1 MAKQPPKTQRSWG
14 KNIARS
20 IAHVTKDVIA
30 EVMPNS
36 VSTVSSLTSSGKGVA
51 DSLSRSSQTMVRQI
65 NTMDRSAPSRKV
77 KGMFK
82 DAMTDIREGNL
93 YYKNTANEL
102 SYMADS
108 MDVESIEQPTDSAED
123 FSAAYS
129 STDSVRAI
137 TGLNT
142 TMANTSSATITS
154 IGRMSDIIA
163 STQLKSAE
171 AMSATIKN
179 ATIAQSNVISEGLNQ
194 IAQQIH
200 ISNQYSAAMLEFM
213 NKNISPT
220 NQSMLD
226 IMPLIGQKLDQI
238 ASAVGGSGGGADRT
252 FRPANDPMYSII
264 SDGSG
269 INFKNMLK
277 HFKSNFEN
285 SGVGALVAMASM
297 ATGIGSGKGMGNV
310 VKTTSRSVMPL
321 LTKQLTK
328 MLVGEDNLKRF
339 GKLDETIHD
348 AFKEALYSLGDL
360 KDPVIRAKGG
370 TNRLMSFLSDIFG
383 VERPK
388 MAKINLG
395 GGRKDENMQWN
406 AIAQKTLVDV
416 IPGLLSSIDKTLSG
430 SQYAQHYDYRT
441 GKFMRE
447 DEIGKRYAT
456 ETREVMD
463 RAFETATTKILDSLT
478 GSGIRFN
485 DKDIDKILESINTQ
499 IDKRLSGEE
508 GNTRAY
514 KTEVRS
520 ILRANGVVDDSKLYN
535 IMNLLEKGIRDVT
548 DTMSAINHG
557 ITMGNHDYQSYRSL
571 MGGSSKWG
579 SDFANYNSTRSHGA
593 LNRGSYRSMMSE
605 DPIGFHDM
613 LFAEAPIG
621 IIPTFLSD
629 HRKAGKPRGPFKA
642 LGGAADLATASI
654 QHMAN
659 KSNYDSALASQYQT
673 ASARTSMKSAERAEA
688 INRRREKFSR
698 FSKRNLDTFKI
709 GSTDPTVLAQ
719 NIAIEEAYLSEQPV
733 DIMQGL
739 AQDIHSKLLVP
750 MYGTFFSKKGIL
762 NKFFGDDPNSE
773 FNKLKEKLFGEE
785 GIFRPM
791 KDWLKYKFTGKGYTA
806 KDGTVYEDTEDN
818 VFNKLKGSY
827 GKVFDNTMLYLLG
840 EDYKDQEIYQN
851 VLHGLSVEG
860 MAQRRARKRARKE
873 IIKREG
879 EAWAEQRA
887 SEKLADETIGKGY
900 QNRSSVGYG
909 FSQYDPRWA
918 NKHTGR
924 FGDGR
929 IATMATAG
937 CGPVA
942 LANVAN
948 YLGYGSG
955 GVDPMTT
962 LELAK
967 QHGYLSNG
975 GATKELFTRGASRMG
990 LGSKITDFIGG
1001 IKALK
1006 KGMPVIFAGKSNKK
1020 GSIYSKEGHIVTAYR
1035 TVGYGNGGVLVN
1047 DGDSDYIVPPEALM
1061 DGMTHAFAFTNKRG
1075 RSIGGELFNDD
1086 LARRYLRDEAK
1097 YDEDLINMVDYMHAL
1112 GITDI
1117 SYTELEK
1124 RIKKSQRKPS
1134 SKKSGSGT
1142 LASSTTSTKTHV
1154 YDGILFDIK
1163 SILEKVDLTLH
1174 ALESEHKDTPGFLYG
1189 IKQMLDKKVPNMN
1202 QVFDGIGSAINAG
1215 FANLKWAL
1223 DANSAEQQ
1231 VSIDSIQD
1239 IITRITSDKA
1249 DFADA
1254 NIQAALASD
1263 IKDLTTTLTTFMQ
1276 GIPQHTSYLQQ
1287 QDYAE
1292 AKEIIGSITSDL
1304 AAVSA
1309 NIGNISKPENL
1320 KSIVDLIAE
1329 MNSNQLKDAIATV
1342 LNPTQTNIDAATIF
1356 ALSNAEAAAKST
1368 YSREDREAELT
1379 EAFAALTEPET
1390 KETSKVSA
1398 EIKESANKV
1407 VENVKEQAKSV
1418 EKTTKTVETAEAIVG
1433 DLVEDPDSFKGK
1445 FISGYEKFKAKLKK
1459 NSTSHLHTAVLGA
1472 GVGLLN
1478 GMGGGLLTNLFLP
1491 GGPVGGAIM
1500 GLAGSIIGHSKTM
1513 EKILYGDDKDF
1524 EGITTREAVADMK
1537 AKFKK
1542 VMPYAVGGATLG
1554 VVKNVVGSLF
1564 GLSLGSAPG
1573 LIGKVL
1579 LGTGPMGA
1587 AIVGMS
1593 IGLLKNSDKMKELL
1607 FGKKADDNKHY
1618 GGKLSG
1624 ALNTMSDIVKA
1635 SSGYLKTG
1643 FKGAGMGALSGLA
1656 LSSMG
1661 YLPAALAVGG
1671 PVGMA
1676 IAGLAIGISANT
1688 DRFKRYLFGTTDVD
1702 EEGNKKRNKDGL
1714 FHRVGQMI
1722 MQDAIYPMR
1731 DTITEKTM
1739 DFAIWAR
1746 RNVELPFKIAFGPI
1760 TDKFKDIKDDIKDI
1774 VKDSFDKVSKG
1785 VINIFK
1791 GGVEGALKP
1800 VTWAMRKGTD
1810 LATSALSWEL
1820 KAMTKLA
1827 MSPISLLA
1835 AINKRKSHYK
1845 DLNADYRTKERQAIR
1860 ATVAEKWQE
1869 EDDRGTWDN
1878 KSFGRIRRFG
1888 SHFFDAIG
1896 LGRYVDPEMAAQ
1908 SRAGF
1913 GAGLKGPN
1921 QNKLGWFEAGAK
1933 VTNAESKYYAN
1944 KQRREKYKKASELAR
1959 KWSREDNY
1967 NESRKW
1973 TQDLIDERYNAL
1985 RDLGFDDRAIRS
1997 EAELKKLMFHRGE
2010 WQKSWGKYGDED
2022 LRVEEVKLQQETAVK
2037 TETYQE
2043 TMTDYMKAI
2052 YDLMLGAGYQA
2063 GLNVTAGK
2071 RIGRDRAKR
2080 DEFFRK
2086 LVKSGIDISDYK
2098 DEFAMTREEYNVAKK
2113 HYESDLD
2120 AMRNMNRDERIAHC
2134 RATGLPVYLADMID
2148 DNVKSK
2154 NDNISSFE
2162 SFTRKTEKGS
2172 AEVRDAI
2179 TKSVVYNIADEGLRS
2194 AAATAFNIDLSDEP
2208 SEARSSARDE
2218 KIENAKVKGTTAES
2232 DTSDLLKKLNAGVYS
2247 SDSKIVYKDGTNAGK
2262 VNVDKYLEVA
2272 LQTGALD
2279 ESQVAAISDSFT
2291 RSRVVSKKTMNS
2303 HLKTVL
2309 FEAMDAALDKNLDAY
2324 DAEQDREVE
2333 EAKEQE
2339 KEAKEQAHAE
2349 ALGDEKLGEKKTPG
2363 GHGKLYNKLFYDE
2376 DGNARGG
2383 ILGWAKKKADKISD
2397 NGLVKTLK
2405 AIISNPLGKI
2415 GLGLGAYLFSDQLIG
2430 LADVVSDVWQE
2441 HIPALWNFV
2450 STTVVPTVISKV
2462 GDIASWCIQALPE
2475 IFTGVKNG
2483 LSILIKDIGRKL
2495 GLGNRDTVFTAD
2507 QVDTSAGTSIY
2518 GDTLVQY
2525 IDPNTGEM
2533 TYVTDEDGN
2542 FMTRSE
2548 YQYLSSD
2555 GQIRNV
2561 DKGTPYDLTRLAVNS
2576 LADPK
2581 TFKRTLKLT
2590 GTAIRVPSAIGKH
2603 IPIVGGVFKATDG
2616 IGKGLTNIAKHV
2628 NTERTVGEAI
2638 TSWAGDMR
2646 DKKAWNAWQAKNAK
2660 IKASAAYDTA
2670 KASKK
2675 ATKEAAKAAK
2685 SAVYNAGESVARA
2698 ADDVAEGTLKSMD
2711 KILAK
2716 LAGSKAKFRKIL
2728 GENVASKWIDWVCK
2742 SFKSWGSH
2750 ASSKVLGELGS
2761 KLALKAGKIIDD
2773 FIPFVN
2779 VAMTAYDAISG
2790 WCNAEYLFDVPS
2802 GEETGVMRLVSSAMN
2817 TLLGLGIGPLIDI
2830 MMTVFSSVVGHDIKK
2845 EIAQKCYVFL
2855 CELAGDEKAL
2865 AKFKE
2870 NQAILLAELDAY
2882 NAAHP
2887 TAELTLDE
2895 YQALKKKANSFGNK
2909 VKNVFGG
2916 GIKEDFSKYS
2926 ATAAQVTTTTN
2937 TNIINMFIDKETDP
2951 KTMTDAVSAAV
2962 GNGAGE
2968 AVGYGY
2974 SQMDPRWSNYNL
2986 GKFANGE
2993 LANMTLAGCG
3003 PTALANVATQMGV
3016 GVNPVQVATMAKR
3029 KGYLTDGGA
3038 NEKLFDNGT
3047 TDLGLTSKRIGN
3059 GEIVSHLKSG
3069 HKIIISGKSTK
3080 IGYGDGSPY
3089 TPAGHILSIDGISG
3103 NKVIVTDPQN
3113 GYTTLMNLSALAPG
3127 MTHSWAIGANDNSR
3141 TKSTHNSDELVGYS
3155 SIDGSGGTLKDAWN
3169 TIKNLITGGRKFSAQ
3184 VEATNPIHRLNN
3196 QGMAVII
3203 AKEDPELYDAT
3214 YGDIYDDKYYDTL
3227 TKSEYSRPYTPA
3239 LVSKWMPDSTTNF
3252 KTQDDP
3258 KYRVFSKD
3266 IKNENWYNRWYGEF
3280 RGFFPHDRGLEYWE
3294 AEYTKYVDDDDR
3306 IRAMEFWNNLDI
3318 GSKLSTYTD
3327 WVTQA
3332 KPSYGGLDDALLRAV
3347 MEWEILPNYGMR
3359 YHHITSSDIENLHMM
3374 HGYLSD
3380 TSTYLVDN
3388 IKNYQT
3394 SKDGQTARDYQTILS
3409 KGGPN
3414 NIEAYYGLS
3423 YLDILRLSDPMY
3435 GGDPSIRD
3443 SWLYCYLC
3451 DSIEASKNNSLLNL
3465 PSVEFVKKTAYSNT
3479 NHPYYSM
3486 TLTPTTVQELA
3497 YKPLEAYALAQS
3509 LNIGTNDYEIGTNR
3523 PYGIVNGIPYY
3534 YQLDSRWADLPWKG
3548 GKFSNTGADIASLAM
3563 ILSAYSSDGRDN
3575 RAITPQYILSEWLND
3590 KHKSWHNVNGL
3601 TSTFFS
3607 KSGLQSL
3614 QDTFDASGAPL
3625 GLQKITTAEQALS
3638 AMKEHKLIL
3647 MRGRIDKDRPV
3658 FGSTGSGMHTLVG
3671 TYANDS
3677 AFIVT
3682 DPKVKGKEIVLPTSY
3697 LKDVID
3703 SGIVFTTGSG
3713 TGLGEVAERSFE
3725 YPAKTNSIWSQI
3737 VDSLKDSWLAP
3748 FVQTTKGIISI
3759 FTNLGKAI
3767 VGGKEYESIFKESY
3781 VDISDEAAD
3790 SKYLSDYDYLS
3801 ETGMNL
3807 NSGSPTTPIVR
3818 GPAYNQGI
3826 VGPIGG
3832 EYDFISSVTNRMNE
3846 YFDTTLGKTT
3856 TSISDNT
3863 DLDPELTNG
3872 AIVGTISS
3880 NGKLTNT
3887 GLKDFARQMK
3897 RLGTRYV
3904 WGGSCKQYTMAYM
3917 RSLIAGCADAKHD
3930 RNYYEDRYR
3939 NYDFKNKYVSDCS
3952 GLIRGYTG
3960 NMSMTANALYLA
3972 GTEKGPLS
3980 SLPRNEV
3987 GYLVFRQSKDKSKM
4001 EHVGIT
4007 TGNGYVIHCNGYR
4020 QDLSSDVIEER
4031 INPGS
4036 WTHWCK
4042 CHLIN
4047 YPTRYSSNGTPM
4059 GGENDSLPAKI
4070 RSAAFDVRQLG
4081 FDNGTGSNPIDYLT
4095 KSLGGYITQKVGYG
4109 VNSKGNLVRHRGTD
4123 IAANYGA
4130 PIHSPV
4136 SGKVV
4141 ESRSANYGSA
4151 YGNYTVIQDNKGSKH
4166 LFAHMDRPTGYGVG
4180 STVHSGDVIGN
4191 IGNSGLS
4198 TGPHLHYEV
4207 RNNDHIIDPLNH
4219 KTNLN
4224 IIESRFDESMKRTS
4238 SPTGGENDILSLANS
4253 LGATAHNT
4261 DEIVTVLKNIVE
4273 MLRVW
4278 QDVDEES
4285 KNAMLNALE
4294 ESSGNVVSLGN
4305 LINATS
4311 NKSGPSAVNNNLMT
4325 SAEDPINKGGRALHD
4340 LIAKK

>member
-1 MAKQPPKTQRSWG
+1 
-14 KNIARS
+14 
-20 IAHVTKDVIA
+20 
-30 EVMPNS
+30 
-36 VSTVSSLTSSGKGVA
+36 
-51 DSLSRSSQTMVRQI
+51 
-65 NTMDRSAPSRKV
+65 
-77 KGMFK
+77 
-82 DAMTDIREGNL
+82 
-93 YYKNTANEL
+93 
-102 SYMADS
+102 
-108 MDVESIEQPTDSAED
+108 
-123 FSAAYS
+123 
-129 STDSVRAI
+129 
-137 TGLNT
+137 
-142 TMANTSSATITS
+142 
-154 IGRMSDIIA
+154 
-163 STQLKSAE
+163 
-171 AMSATIKN
+171 
-179 ATIAQSNVISEGLNQ
+179 
-194 IAQQIH
+194 
-200 ISNQYSAAMLEFM
+200 
-213 NKNISPT
+213 
-220 NQSMLD
+220 
-226 IMPLIGQKLDQI
+226 
-238 ASAVGGSGGGADRT
+238 
-252 FRPANDPMYSII
+252 
-264 SDGSG
+264 
-269 INFKNMLK
+269 
-277 HFKSNFEN
+277 
-285 SGVGALVAMASM
+285 
-297 ATGIGSGKGMGNV
+297 
-310 VKTTSRSVMPL
+310 
-321 LTKQLTK
+321 
-328 MLVGEDNLKRF
+328 
-339 GKLDETIHD
+339 
-348 AFKEALYSLGDL
+348 
-360 KDPVIRAKGG
+360 
-370 TNRLMSFLSDIFG
+370 MSFLSDIFG

-478 GSGIRFN
+478 GTGIRFN

-535 IMNLLEKGIRDVT
+535 IMNLLEKGIREVT

-571 MGGSSKWG
+571 LGGSSKWG

-605 DPIGFHDM
+605 NPIGFYDM
-613 LFAEAPIG
+613 IFAEAPIG
-621 IIPTFLSD
+621 IISTFLSD

-688 INRRREKFSR
+688 INKRREKFAR

-719 NIAIEEAYLSEQPV
+719 NVAIEEAYLSEQPV

-827 GKVFDNTMLYLLG
+827 GKVFDNTMIYLLG

-975 GATKELFTRGASRMG
+975 GATKELFTRGASRLG

-1124 RIKKSQRKPS
+1124 RIKKSQRKSS
-1134 SKKSGSGT
+1134 SKKSGSSGT

-1202 QVFDGIGSAINAG
+1202 QVFDGIGSTINAG

-1231 VSIDSIQD
+1231 VSIDGIQD

-1254 NIQAALASD
+1254 NMQAALASD

-1320 KSIVDLIAE
+1320 KAIVDLIAE
-1329 MNSNQLKDAIATV
+1329 MNSKQLKDAIATV
-1342 LNPTQTNIDAATIF
+1342 LNPTQSNIDAATIF

-1368 YSREDREAELT
+1368 YSREDREAELA
-1379 EAFAALTEPET
+1379 EAFAALTEPKT
-1390 KETSKVSA
+1390 KETSKASA

-1418 EKTTKTVETAEAIVG
+1418 EKSTKTVETAEAIVG

-1500 GLAGSIIGHSKTM
+1500 GLAGSIIGHSETM
-1513 EKILYGDDKDF
+1513 EKILYGDGKDF

-1760 TDKFKDIKDDIKDI
+1760 ADKFKDIKDDIKDI
-1774 VKDSFDKVSKG
+1774 VKNSFDKVSKG

-1888 SHFFDAIG
+1888 SHLFDAIG

-1933 VTNAESKYYAN
+1933 VANAESKYYAN

-2120 AMRNMNRDERIAHC
+2120 VMRNMNRDERIAHC

-2148 DNVKSK
+2148 DDVKST

-2172 AEVRDAI
+2172 AEVKDAI

-2208 SEARSSARDE
+2208 SEARSSTRDE

-2232 DTSDLLKKLNAGVYS
+2232 DTADLLKKLNAGVYS
-2247 SDSKIVYKDGTNAGK
+2247 SDTKIIYQRGKNAGK

-2272 LQTGALD
+2272 LQSGALD
-2279 ESQVAAISDSFT
+2279 ESQVAAVSDSF
-2291 RSRVVSKKTMNS
+2291 SKGRVVSKKTMNS
-2303 HLKTVL
+2303 HLKSVL

-2324 DAEQDREVE
+2324 DAEQDREAE

-2383 ILGWAKKKADKISD
+2383 ILGWAKKKADKIND

-2430 LADVVSDVWQE
+2430 LADAVSDVWQE
-2441 HIPALWNFV
+2441 HIPALWDFV
-2450 STTVVPTVISKV
+2450 STTVVPAVISKV
-2462 GDIASWCIQALPE
+2462 GDIASWCIQTLPE
-2475 IFTGVKNG
+2475 IYTGVKNG
-2483 LSILIKDIGRKL
+2483 LSILIKDMGRKL
-2495 GLGNRDTVFTAD
+2495 GLGNRDKTFTSD
-2507 QVDTSAGTSIY
+2507 QVDMSTGKSVY

-2525 IDPNTGEM
+2525 VDPNTGEI

-2555 GQIRNV
+2555 GQIKNIS
-2561 DKGTPYDLTRLAVNS
+2561 KGTGYDLTRLGINS
-2576 LADPK
+2576 LKNPK
-2581 TFKRTLKLT
+2581 VFKGALRTT
-2590 GTAIRVPSAIGKH
+2590 GTAIRLPSTIGKH
-2603 IPIVGGVFKATDG
+2603 IPIAGGVFRVTDG
-2616 IGKGLTNIAKHV
+2616 IGKGLFNVAKNV
-2628 NTERTVGEAI
+2628 NAERTVGEAI

-2646 DKKAWNAWQAKNAK
+2646 DKKAWNAWQAKDAR
-2660 IKASAAYDTA
+2660 IKAKETA
-2670 KASKK
+2670 KAAS
-2675 ATKEAAKAAK
+2675 KAA
-2685 SAVYNAGESVARA
+2685 AYNAGESVAKA
-2698 ADDVAEGTLKSMD
+2698 ADEVAESTLKSMD

-2716 LAGSKAKFRKIL
+2716 LAGSKSKFRKIL
-2728 GENVASKWIDWVCK
+2728 GENVASKWIDWICK

-2750 ASSKVLGELGS
+2750 ASSKVLGKLGS
-2761 KLALKAGKIIDD
+2761 QLAMKAGKIIDD

-2802 GEETGVMRLVSSAMN
+2802 GEETGAMRLVSSAMN

-2909 VKNVFGG
+2909 FKNVFGG

-2926 ATAAQVTTTTN
+2926 ATAAQVTTTT
-2937 TNIINMFIDKETDP
+2937 TNNLINMVIDSQTDP
-2951 KTMTDAVSAAV
+2951 KTITDAVSAAV
-2962 GNGAGE
+2962 GKGAGE

-2974 SQMDPRWSNYNL
+2974 SQIDPRWSNYNL
-2986 GKFANGE
+2986 GKFANGQS
-2993 LANMTLAGCG
+2993 ANMNLAGCG

-3059 GEIVSHLKSG
+3059 SEIISHLKNG
-3069 HKIIISGKSTK
+3069 DKIIISGKSTK
-3080 IGYGDGSPY
+3080 VGYGDGSPY
-3089 TPAGHILSIDGISG
+3089 TPAGHILSIDGLTG

-3113 GYTTLMNLSALAPG
+3113 GSTSLMNLSTLMPG
-3127 MTHSWAIGANDNSR
+3127 MTHSWAINASRRSSRGSRSVGYGFVSDLINSSNSVSGISLTGNNDWDDVLTTIFKSIRGMNSGPNPFR
-3141 TKSTHNSDELVGYS
+3141 GILTAKSVIAQENQFSEFVKNEYASYVTDQIRRGLPHIPIDEYRQKNIDLLRDKYDERVADARRNIKVGMLSVLTPGNIFDDTETGDRPNKAIAQAASMLKSINIVDSDAREYYKEIETQAKVEAIKDSYKRLYTPELVSRWMPS
-3155 SIDGSGGTLKDAWN
+3155 STQNTADGVPRT
-3169 TIKNLITGGRKFSAQ
+3169 TTRK
-3184 VEATNPIHRLNN
+3184 
-3196 QGMAVII
+3196 G
-3203 AKEDPELYDAT
+3203 KYDAQNT
-3214 YGDIYDDKYYDTL
+3214 AWYKQWSDGFIPAGAYYHP
-3227 TKSEYSRPYTPA
+3227 E
-3239 LVSKWMPDSTTNF
+3239 
-3252 KTQDDP
+3252 
-3258 KYRVFSKD
+3258 
-3266 IKNENWYNRWYGEF
+3266 
-3280 RGFFPHDRGLEYWE
+3280 FPHDTGFDSWATTMDAIPMQDRNGARNYWH
-3294 AEYTKYVDDDDR
+3294 
-3306 IRAMEFWNNLDI
+3306 N
-3318 GSKLSTYTD
+3318 LSTEDQLKVYAS
-3327 WVTQA
+3327 WVTKSQPDYLTTNENYR
-3332 KPSYGGLDDALLRAV
+3332 KML
-3347 MEWEILPNYGMR
+3347 EWIILPEYGMK
-3359 YHHITSSDIENLHMM
+3359 YHGLSLTDVENIHMM

-3380 TSTYLVDN
+3380 TSSYGLYGDGSLTELIYDKRKGQIPTIYRDLYDKDN
-3388 IKNYQT
+3388 
-3394 SKDGQTARDYQTILS
+3394 L
-3409 KGGPN
+3409 N
-3414 NIEAYYGLS
+3414 NIDAYIGHGLTYG
-3423 YLDILRLSDPMY
+3423 DFLRLSDPNY
-3435 GGDPSIRD
+3435 GGNPEIRN
-3443 SWLYCYLC
+3443 SWLYDYLYRSLT
-3451 DSIEASKNNSLLNL
+3451 DSAANSQFKTFYDSPYAQIARNAGFSQVDSNPYYATPISNDSLSKMPYNPLAAIELAKALNL
-3465 PSVEFVKKTAYSNT
+3465 DA
-3479 NHPYYSM
+3479 
-3486 TLTPTTVQELA
+3486 
-3497 YKPLEAYALAQS
+3497 
-3509 LNIGTNDYEIGTNR
+3509 NDYEANSDR

-3534 YQLDSRWADLPWKG
+3534 YQLDDQWSNLDWKG
-3548 GKFSNTGADIASLAM
+3548 GKFGRTGADIASLAM
-3563 ILSAYSSDGRDN
+3563 ILSAYSSDGSDN
-3575 RAITPQYILSEWLND
+3575 RAITPYFILSEWLND
-3590 KHKSWHNVNGL
+3590 KHKAWYDSNGL

-3607 KSGLQSL
+3607 RSGLQSL
-3614 QDTFDASGAPL
+3614 QSAFDASGAPL
-3625 GLQKITTAEQALS
+3625 GLEKITSADQALS
-3638 AMKEHKLIL
+3638 AMKDHKLIL
-3647 MRGRIDKDRPV
+3647 MRGRIDRNRPV
-3658 FGSTGSGMHTLVG
+3658 FGNVGNGTHTLVG
-3671 TYANDS
+3671 TYANES
-3677 AFIVT
+3677 SFIVT
-3682 DPKVKGKEIVLPTSY
+3682 DPQVKGREIILPNAY
-3697 LKDVID
+3697 LKDVIS
-3703 SGIVFTTGSG
+3703 SGIAFTTSSGSG
-3713 TGLGEVAERSFE
+3713 LGDVADRNYQ
-3725 YPAKTNSIWSQI
+3725 YPAKTQSRWSQI
-3737 VDSLKDSWLAP
+3737 VESLKDSWLAP
-3748 FVQTTKGIISI
+3748 IFQTVQGIAAI
-3759 FTNLGKAI
+3759 FTNAGKSLI
-3767 VGGKEYESIFKESY
+3767 NGEEYQSIFDEEY
-3781 VDISDEAAD
+3781 VDISDDIAEA
-3790 SKYLSDYDYLS
+3790 KLLSEYDYLNDS
-3801 ETGMNL
+3801 GIGLSSYTI
-3807 NSGSPTTPIVR
+3807 NSGTSGNKR
-3818 GPAYNQGI
+3818 HSGMS
-3826 VGPIGG
+3826 VGFGRAHKPIGG

-3856 TSISDNT
+3856 SISDNT

-3872 AIVGTISS
+3872 AIVGTVTS
-3880 NGKLTNT
+3880 NGKLTNY
-3887 GLKDFARQMK
+3887 GMVAFAREMQ
-3897 RLGTRYV
+3897 RLGARYV
-3904 WGGSCKQYTMAYM
+3904 WGGSCKKYTQAYM
-3917 RSLIAGCADAKHD
+3917 RELMSRCADSTHP
-3930 RNYYEDRYR
+3930 RSYYEERF
-3939 NYDFKNKYVSDCS
+3939 NNPHFKNKYVCDCS

-3960 NMSMTANALYLA
+3960 DMSMTADALYRN
-3972 GTEKGPLS
+3972 GVEKGPIS
-3980 SLPRNEV
+3980 SLPHRA
-3987 GYLVFRQSKDKSKM
+3987 GYLVFRQSSNGSKM
-4001 EHVGIT
+4001 EHVGVMT
-4007 TGNGYVIHCNGYR
+4007 ERGKVLHCNGYR
-4020 QDLSSDVIEER
+4020 SDLTSDIVEEKITDR
-4031 INPGS
+4031 R

-4042 CHLIN
+4042 CHLFEYGVKYSNSAIADSIN
-4047 YPTRYSSNGTPM
+4047 KVAETV
-4059 GGENDSLPAKI
+4059 
-4070 RSAAFDVRQLG
+4070 RSAAFNSQLVAY
-4081 FDNGTGSNPIDYLT
+4081 GTGPDKNPVDYLT
-4095 KSLGGYITQKVGYG
+4095 KSLGGYITQGVGYG
-4109 VNSKGNLVRHRGTD
+4109 IDRNSGALVRHRGTD
-4123 IAANYGA
+4123 IAANYGT

-4136 SGKVV
+4136 TGKVI
-4141 ESRSANYGSA
+4141 ESRSAGYGSA
-4151 YGNYTVIQDNKGSKH
+4151 YGNYAVIQDNHGSKH
-4166 LFAHMDRPTGYGVG
+4166 LFAHMDSPTGYGVG

-4224 IIESRFDESMKRTS
+4224 IIESRFDESMKHTS
-4238 SPTGGENDILSLANS
+4238 SPTGGENDILNLASS

-4261 DEIVTVLKNIVE
+4261 DEIVSVLKNIVE

-4285 KNAMLNALE
+4285 KNAMLSALE
-4294 ESSGNVVSLGN
+4294 ESSGNVVSLSN
-4305 LINATS
+4305 LINTS
-4311 NKSGPSAVNNNLMT
+4311 TSRSNPTVVNT
-4325 SAEDPINKGGRALHD
+4325 GGGGASSAENPTNVTGRALHD